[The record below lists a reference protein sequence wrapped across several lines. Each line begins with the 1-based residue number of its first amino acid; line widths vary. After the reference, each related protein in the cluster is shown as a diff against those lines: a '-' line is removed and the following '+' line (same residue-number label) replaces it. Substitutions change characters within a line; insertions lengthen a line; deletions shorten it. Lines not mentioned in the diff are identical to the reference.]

1 MLFECIVKRLQFCGL
16 VVNTLSLRE
25 RDEQLKPQQKCNY
38 DKHHGVREPPTLT
51 PGERV
56 WVPDRNA
63 EASVQGEVAQRSYE
77 VTTPDG
83 TFHRN
88 RRDLIQ
94 LQETAV
100 QTPASQTTTP
110 TVTDDG
116 PGGKQPVHRS
126 LRTTHQPERLDP
138 SWT

>member
-1 MLFECIVKRLQFCGL
+1 M
-16 VVNTLSLRE
+16 RE
-25 RDEQLKPQQKCNY
+25 L
-38 DKHHGVREPPTLT
+38 PTLT

-63 EASVQGEVAQRSYE
+63 EAIVQGEVAQRSYE

-83 TFHRN
+83 TFRRN

-116 PGGKQPVHRS
+116 PGGK
-126 LRTTHQPERLDP
+126 
-138 SWT
+138 